1 VFSDAIFPS
10 TIPIFP
16 LPLVLFPGQIKQL
29 RIFEPRYRAMLS
41 DCLEDDAPFGIVLTR
56 TPRTGGS
63 DSLPYRIG
71 TLAHITQVDPV
82 PDDTF
87 HIQIYGGERFS
98 IQEFVDDAPYLQAN
112 IENHPLLQTESR
124 HADDLQKKVRLLLSE
139 YLDALT
145 KASGMRFNI
154 YTIPTN
160 PQQLAY
166 LAAVVL
172 QTNSEQK
179 QTLLAS
185 AHLPDLFVQEI
196 NLLTRELDLMAW
208 INATIADTQ
217 DSGFGSDN
225 WLSLN

>member
-1 VFSDAIFPS
+1 MFPDAIFPT

-29 RIFEPRYRAMLS
+29 RIFEPRYQVMLS
-41 DCLEDDAPFGIVLTR
+41 DCLEDDAPFGIVLAKKSR
-56 TPRTGGS
+56 AS
-63 DSLPYRIG
+63 ESESLPHRIG
-71 TLAHITQVDPV
+71 TLAHITQVDPL

-87 HIQIYGGERFS
+87 HIQLYGGERFS
-98 IQEFVDDAPYLQAN
+98 IREFVDDAPYLQAN
-112 IENHPLLQTESR
+112 IESHPLLQTRSR
-124 HADDLQKKVRLLLSE
+124 DTDELEQRVRLLLSE

-145 KASGMRFNI
+145 KASGMRFDI
-154 YTIPTN
+154 HTIPGD
-160 PQQLAY
+160 PLQLAY

-172 QTNSEQK
+172 QTNNDQK

-185 AHLPDLFVQEI
+185 TQLPRLFIQEI
-196 NLLTRELDLMAW
+196 NLLTSELDLMAW

-217 DSGFGSDN
+217 ENGFGSDN

>member
-1 VFSDAIFPS
+1 MSSDAFFPA

-41 DCLEDDAPFGIVLTR
+41 DCLEDDAPFGIVLFK
-56 TPRTGGS
+56 TPGE
-63 DSLPYRIG
+63 DKAESLPHRIG
-71 TLAHITQVDPV
+71 TLAHIAQVDPQ

-87 HIQIYGGERFS
+87 HIQIYGGERFA
-98 IQEFVDDAPYLQAN
+98 IQDFVDEAPYLQAN
-112 IENHPLLQTESR
+112 IESHPLLQTEGR
-124 HADDLQKKVRLLLSE
+124 HTDELQQQVRLLLSE

-145 KASGMRFNI
+145 KASGMRFNVH
-154 YTIPTN
+154 TIPSS
-160 PQQLAY
+160 PLQLAY

-172 QTNSEQK
+172 QTNNDQK

-185 AHLPDLFVQEI
+185 THLPQLFSQEI
-196 NLLTRELDLMAW
+196 TLLTRELDLMAW

-217 DSGFGSDN
+217 SNGFGSDN